1 MILMKDELGGRE
13 MEEFNVLRP
22 NIYSCLTNNVHIDKG
37 QKPQKRCVIKQEA
50 EFNNYIIFLKK

>member
-1 MILMKDELGGRE
+1 MTLMKDELGGRE

-22 NIYSCLTNNVHIDKG
+22 NIYSYLTNNVHIDKG